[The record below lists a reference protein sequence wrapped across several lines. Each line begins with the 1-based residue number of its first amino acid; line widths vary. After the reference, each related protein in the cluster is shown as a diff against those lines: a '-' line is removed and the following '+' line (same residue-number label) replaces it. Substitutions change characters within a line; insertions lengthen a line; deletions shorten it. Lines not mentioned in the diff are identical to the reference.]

1 MSSDTLAIAS
11 RRLIEGVKYQQQV
24 RTDFTSYDEKG
35 ELADSLTLINE
46 RNAQMLIQFI
56 DDYGWPVPS
65 KFGRTLHEAAWLI
78 AIDAISQ
85 PALLNHIFIL
95 LEKALDCGEPV
106 ADEYAK
112 LCDRI
117 ALYEGRGQTY
127 GTHFF
132 PSPTGWQAY
141 ELNKPDFVDQRRA
154 ALGLNSFI
162 ENKEYVC
169 KDANGFID
177 EATAQRLAN
186 EFMRSVKAMGWR

>member
-1 MSSDTLAIAS
+1 
-11 RRLIEGVKYQQQV
+11 
-24 RTDFTSYDEKG
+24 
-35 ELADSLTLINE
+35 
-46 RNAQMLIQFI
+46 MLIQFI

-85 PALLNHIFIL
+85 LALLNRIFTL
-95 LEKALDCGEPV
+95 LEKALDGGEPV
-106 ADEYAK
+106 AEEYAK

-117 ALYEGRGQTY
+117 ALYEGRAQIY

-132 PSPTGWQAY
+132 PRPTGWQAY
-141 ELNKPDFVDQRRA
+141 ELNEPDFVDQRCA

-169 KDANGFID
+169 KDSNGFVD
-177 EATAQRLAN
+177 EATAQRLAH
-186 EFMRSVKAMGWR
+186 EHVRFVKAMGWR